1 MFPRRGSCQLSI
13 SYHFTVFSVVG
24 QQCVKLTEL
33 CHRLARMMIFFYFRY
48 WCLFTSQNGGGKACS
63 LPPTNPSDTTYGY
76 VTHSNLCQDCV
87 ILIIFIFSFGAD
99 GHIWSCLHPG
109 ASELCGLQQH
119 NRNISEIIVLLVA
132 ETNDNFTAGTK
143 IICQARGVPLPNI
156 TWTKSNGE
164 PIGTVPGLRQVSY
177 WFYSNYWQ
185 FPVTRWCLF
194 FLAYIREPLPLQNSC
209 RMNFPFTLETVNISP
224 WW

>member
-76 VTHSNLCQDCV
+76 VSHSNLCQDCV
-87 ILIIFIFSFGAD
+87 ILIIFISVLGQTDTSGPVFIQEPPNYVDFSNTTG
-99 GHIWSCLHPG
+99 
-109 ASELCGLQQH
+109 
-119 NRNISEIIVLLVA
+119 NISEIIVLLVA
-132 ETNDNFTAGTK
+132 ETDDNFTAGTK

-177 WFYSNYWQ
+177 
-185 FPVTRWCLF
+185 
-194 FLAYIREPLPLQNSC
+194 
-209 RMNFPFTLETVNISP
+209 
-224 WW
+224 